1 MIEML
6 TVELERRLLLNATNT
21 KVSTACG
28 TNDACHVEVMG
39 SMLEVLH
46 GTATHK
52 YLGRLLVGQL
62 KRRSEDEI
70 SHCLQVAWAKFH
82 KYKHVLAKR
91 HVSWKLRLKSFDSM
105 ISPAAPLGLTSLPS
119 GTWQIQGSNM
129 E

>member
-1 MIEML
+1 MASILEQMDGLQTSDMLTIYYFAFLSCNNLVHMIEML
-6 TVELERRLLLNATNT
+6 TVELERKRLLLNATNT
-21 KVSTACG
+21 KVSTTCG

-70 SHCLQVAWAKFH
+70 SHRLQVAWAKFH
-82 KYKHVLAKR
+82 KYNI
-91 HVSWKLRLKSFDSM
+91 SM
-105 ISPAAPLGLTSLPS
+105 C
-119 GTWQIQGSNM
+119 
-129 E
+129 